1 MTKHI
6 SKPANKRPSW
16 SVVRAL
22 LLKVDE
28 AGGDVGAILARA
40 GLPIRSGTMC
50 APAWSGPL
58 TQNTFSAVYHD
69 CIAFLEDRASRS
81 ASRPPMTRTE
91 FDMLCH
97 CVITCGTL
105 AEVIDR
111 AASFCAM
118 LNGRGGQLSVK
129 IVGTQAEFQM
139 RSLRAT
145 HNSSAYLSD
154 LTGLSTYNRL
164 FGWLIGEDIQPLIAY
179 VCYPP
184 LIDQSVAARLLSCQI
199 VHSAKENL
207 LRFPARYL
215 QSPVVRTPFE
225 LAQLLR
231 TFPFELTTAQSK
243 TAPLSERIG
252 AVFARALAERQP
264 LPTTAQL
271 VTMFSMSATTLK
283 RRLAEEEMSLRML

>member
-1 MTKHI
+1 
-6 SKPANKRPSW
+6 
-16 SVVRAL
+16 
-22 LLKVDE
+22 
-28 AGGDVGAILARA
+28 
-40 GLPIRSGTMC
+40 
-50 APAWSGPL
+50 
-58 TQNTFSAVYHD
+58 
-69 CIAFLEDRASRS
+69 
-81 ASRPPMTRTE
+81 
-91 FDMLCH
+91 MLCH

-283 RRLAEEEMSLRML
+283 RRLAEEEMSLRKLKERSRYEVAQNLLDEGVLSLGEIASRVGLSDTTTFRRAFRNWTGRSPSDHRRAVGKARETIGPTA